1 MNSIFLFYFSR
12 YLKEKNYTASR
23 TRHGAFWSSRLVR
36 EEKDKID
43 RMDGKGKV
51 PNRAKSLSREEEN
64 VLWESGQLGRNS
76 SRFFIQTIWSNN
88 LLHFG
93 MRGRDEHHS
102 L

>member
-1 MNSIFLFYFSR
+1 
-12 YLKEKNYTASR
+12 
-23 TRHGAFWSSRLVR
+23 
-36 EEKDKID
+36 
-43 RMDGKGKV
+43 MDGKGKV

-64 VLWESGQLGRNS
+64 VLWQSGQLGRNS

>member
-1 MNSIFLFYFSR
+1 
-12 YLKEKNYTASR
+12 
-23 TRHGAFWSSRLVR
+23 
-36 EEKDKID
+36 
-43 RMDGKGKV
+43 MDGKGKV
-51 PNRAKSLSREEEN
+51 HKKTKSLSREEEN

-76 SRFFIQTIWSNN
+76 SRLFIQTIWWNN

>member
-1 MNSIFLFYFSR
+1 
-12 YLKEKNYTASR
+12 
-23 TRHGAFWSSRLVR
+23 
-36 EEKDKID
+36 
-43 RMDGKGKV
+43 MDGKGKV

-64 VLWESGQLGRNS
+64 VLWESGQLDRNS
-76 SRFFIQTIWSNN
+76 SRLFIQTIWWNN